1 MGQNDAMLDRIPVLA
16 LGFRP
21 FYLAG
26 AVFAV
31 LAVPLWLFAFV
42 RGVPVSEHLPGVAW
56 HSHEMIFGFAAA
68 VIAGFLLT
76 AVRNWT
82 GRPTP
87 VAGSLAALV
96 ALWLLAR
103 ILLVTGPAIPAAIV
117 DALFIPALA
126 LAIARPIWRSRNAR
140 NYKIV
145 ALLVALAMANIVYQL
160 AALGRVP
167 PELTT
172 TAATVA
178 LDLIVIL
185 FAIIGGRVIPA
196 FIGNAIEEATPRH
209 LALVEYLSFGSLLA
223 LLLLDI
229 AAAWTP
235 VSAGL
240 WISILAAAAL
250 AHAVRLLLFQPLR
263 ARGNFLL
270 LMLPL
275 AYAWLPVTF
284 AVRAFAVAGLV
295 PSSAATHALTIGAI
309 AALMMAMM
317 TRSSLGHSGRALAA
331 GKAEVAAFLLLQMAA
346 VVRLLGTSV
355 AGKHYFELL
364 VASGTLWAVAFAVF
378 LLRYA
383 PILVRPRVDGRPG

>member
-1 MGQNDAMLDRIPVLA
+1 M
-16 LGFRP
+16 
-21 FYLAG
+21 
-26 AVFAV
+26 
-31 LAVPLWLFAFV
+31 
-42 RGVPVSEHLPGVAW
+42 
-56 HSHEMIFGFAAA
+56 
-68 VIAGFLLT
+68 
-76 AVRNWT
+76 
-82 GRPTP
+82 
-87 VAGSLAALV
+87 
-96 ALWLLAR
+96 
-103 ILLVTGPAIPAAIV
+103 
-117 DALFIPALA
+117 
-126 LAIARPIWRSRNAR
+126 
-140 NYKIV
+140 
-145 ALLVALAMANIVYQL
+145 
-160 AALGRVP
+160 
-167 PELTT
+167 
-172 TAATVA
+172 
-178 LDLIVIL
+178 
-185 FAIIGGRVIPA
+185 
-196 FIGNAIEEATPRH
+196 
-209 LALVEYLSFGSLLA
+209 
-223 LLLLDI
+223 
-229 AAAWTP
+229 
-235 VSAGL
+235 SAGL